1 MLWVMQGKG
10 TDSVV
15 LLLEA
20 SLALVGDDAVGV
32 DGEPSWRRES

>member
-20 SLALVGDDAVGV
+20 LIALVGDDAVGV
-32 DGEPSWRRES
+32 DGEPC